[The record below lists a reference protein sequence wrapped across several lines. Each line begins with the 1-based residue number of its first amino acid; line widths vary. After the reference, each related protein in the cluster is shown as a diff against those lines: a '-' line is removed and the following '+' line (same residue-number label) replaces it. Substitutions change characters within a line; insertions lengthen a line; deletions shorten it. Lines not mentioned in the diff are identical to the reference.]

1 MKTKQNR
8 FKGSL
13 MFKLIAIIMATIIIS
28 FLAILFVVRGIL
40 KEEVIEQWKQNNL
53 KLVTVYSQSF
63 NQDDAQEFLDKINKD
78 NELAYALFIDT
89 NLTAVA
95 HTDPSRIGIKLDDA
109 GSIAA
114 AKDGKE
120 YADIFT
126 WSVTNSPVLDVL
138 KPIYEND
145 KLVGALNI
153 GIPVDTATV
162 NKVLSKSLIKINFY
176 ILIAVSLS
184 IVFLI
189 LVLQNIILKPVKS
202 MTSILDQFSKY
213 DFTLIQSKNYKKL
226 EKRTD
231 EIGIMSNSV
240 AILQH
245 NLIEFI
251 TKVIGLSQSLA
262 SSASNLSEMSE
273 QSALASNE
281 ISKAI
286 EDIANSASA
295 QAKDTEKGV
304 TNIEH
309 LSVQIV
315 NNQNGIEEL
324 YLATNKIN
332 SLKNEGLE
340 IIKELV
346 SATKASNETTN
357 EIFSVITST
366 NESAKNIEK
375 ASEMIR
381 SIADQTNLV
390 ALNAAIEAA
399 RAGESG
405 KGFAVVADEIRKL
418 AEQSSSF
425 TEEIAKTI
433 KQLTIEADHSMST
446 MAAVGKIAQSQTES
460 VELTNSRFEGIAKS
474 IDIMEE
480 YMKTI
485 RNIGQNMD
493 HEKNQIVDIIQ
504 NLAAI
509 SQENAA
515 GTEEASAAVEQQTA
529 SMEHLSNASEELAQ
543 LANEMN
549 DSIAI
554 FKY

>member
-63 NQDDAQEFLDKINKD
+63 NQDDAQEFLDKMNKD

-418 AEQSSSF
+418 AEQSTNF
-425 TEEIAKTI
+425 TSEISNI
-433 KQLTIEADHSMST
+433 INSLT
-446 MAAVGKIAQSQTES
+446 SQTDFAVSKIQEVGHIVDMQNES
-460 VELTNSRFEGIAKS
+460 LQKTNTQFDGIAKA
-474 IDIMEE
+474 IDNV
-480 YMKTI
+480 KTI
-485 RNIGQNMD
+485 VD
-493 HEKNQIVDIIQ
+493 HLNKSSATMNVKKDQIIAIIE
-504 NLAAI
+504 NLSAI
-509 SQENAA
+509 SEENAA
-515 GTEEASAAVEQQTA
+515 STQEASASVEEQTA
-529 SMEHLSNASEELAQ
+529 AMDQIADASESLAKLAQ
-543 LANEMN
+543 QMQE
-549 DSIAI
+549 SISI

>member
-126 WSVTNSPVLDVL
+126 WSVTNSSVLDVL

-189 LVLQNIILKPVKS
+189 LVLQNIILRPIKS

-213 DFTLIQSKNYKKL
+213 DFTLIQSRNYKKL

-231 EIGIMSNSV
+231 EIGIMANSV

-251 TKVIGLSQSLA
+251 AKVFGLSQSLA
-262 SSASNLSEMSE
+262 TSATNLSEMSE
-273 QSALASNE
+273 QSALASTE

-286 EDIANSASA
+286 EDIANSASE

-309 LSVQIV
+309 LSDQIV
-315 NNQNGIEEL
+315 NNQKGIEEL
-324 YLATNKIN
+324 YLATKKIN
-332 SLKNEGLE
+332 TLKNEGLE

-346 SATKASNETTN
+346 AATKSSNETTN
-357 EIFSVITST
+357 EIFTVITST

-433 KQLTIEADHSMST
+433 KQLSIEAAHSMDT

-474 IDIMEE
+474 IDVMEE
-480 YMKTI
+480 FMETI

-529 SMEHLSNASEELAQ
+529 SMEHLSNASDELSQ

-549 DSIAI
+549 DSISI